1 VIPIAQNVTYPPSA
15 VTFSDPNL
23 TASRFIQQPTFV
35 ARALQDFSQLR
46 FVGAQLLKG
55 RQILK
60 GGSLLYELVAGI
72 FADSTAE
79 AVAPGSAYTRGTV
92 SLGAAALVKAQKQG
106 KDYPIEDETL
116 ARSNYDAL
124 SRVFRMAVNSAEQ
137 LVDQTIMA
145 AILSAVTV
153 TQPATAKWDRSGT
166 TPTTLQDILLAKAK
180 ITGVN
185 LGYRPDTL
193 LVDDATQAYLA
204 SDPTIAAAMAREDR
218 SNPIY
223 SGQFEV
229 LAGLEVINVPTANL
243 PGGVNTAA
251 FVLDSNM
258 LGFIGKEDLGDGYQS
273 AGDLIESKVLR
284 DEDLDGWR
292 VRVRTNFV
300 PVVNNPLA
308 GCKITTVR

>member
-145 AILSAVTV
+145 AILSAVTT
-153 TQPATAKWDRSGT
+153 TQGATAKWDRSGT
-166 TPTTLQDILLAKAK
+166 TPQ
-180 ITGVN
+180 
-185 LGYRPDTL
+185 PDL
-193 LVDDATQAYLA
+193 FGPVRG
-204 SDPTIAAAMAREDR
+204 ARR
-218 SNPIY
+218 
-223 SGQFEV
+223 
-229 LAGLEVINVPTANL
+229 
-243 PGGVNTAA
+243 PGGHQRS
-251 FVLDSNM
+251 DREPSRWC
-258 LGFIGKEDLGDGYQS
+258 QHC
-273 AGDLIESKVLR
+273 
-284 DEDLDGWR
+284 R
-292 VRVRTNFV
+292 VRPGLQHVGVHRQGRPRGRLPVRW
-300 PVVNNPLA
+300 
-308 GCKITTVR
+308 